1 MTHKIRQK
9 VPRGSKI
16 DPNLPSLSPEEIA
29 RIEAEEEEFGRRC
42 RAIFDR
48 VYPELVKEHDDWFIL
63 IEPNSRE
70 YFIAPSH
77 EAALQKAR
85 QKHPKADILAMRLNE
100 TGTCGRI

>member
-1 MTHKIRQK
+1 MIQKICQK

-16 DPNLPSLSPEEIA
+16 DPSRPSLSPEEIA
-29 RIEAEEEEFGRRC
+29 LIEAQEEEFGKLC
-42 RAIFDR
+42 REIFDR
-48 VYPELVKEHDDWFIL
+48 VYPELVEEHYDWFIL
-63 IEPNSRE
+63 IEPHSGD

-85 QKHPKADILAMRLNE
+85 QKHLRADILAMRLNE